1 MVRDRPNT
9 RHENV
14 SLDFGYTLC
23 WSKKSGVW
31 VSVSVVI
38 SFNNTLIQMFN
49 LPDFDLIGSAN
60 SPHST
65 YCFQLFSFLLTKHQ
79 HFKSH

>member
-31 VSVSVVI
+31 VSISVVI

-49 LPDFDLIGSAN
+49 LPDSDLIQVQQTLHT
-60 SPHST
+60 PLT
-65 YCFQLFSFLLTKHQ
+65 CFQ
-79 HFKSH
+79 

>member
-38 SFNNTLIQMFN
+38 SFNNALIQMFN

-60 SPHST
+60 SPHSS
-65 YCFQLFSFLLTKHQ
+65 YVLPALFFS
-79 HFKSH
+79 SHKASTF